1 MAMLKYRVHEAAKD
15 FGTTSKVITQI
26 LTDYMTPPKNHM
38 QVLENPEL
46 DVIFEYMTQH
56 NQVESLE
63 DIFKVAPPVEKKPEP
78 AAEEPKAEEQAPA
91 AADAAGTA
99 KPAAAAPEK
108 KGGQAKP
115 APAQGQTGS
124 VKKKEEKK
132 PHVPRQVAEKRVV
145 DTRGGPA
152 VNIEKY
158 NEKFED
164 MAGSRTNANK
174 LRGGQ
179 GGGSNKEKIN
189 SKSKQRQQAQQQS
202 SGKRRQEERD
212 KMNRLQREI
221 AKKKPLKVEI
231 PDQISVGELASRM
244 KKTAAEVI
252 KQLIKMGVFASVS
265 DIIDY
270 DTAAL
275 VAMELGCEVEKEVIV
290 TVEERL
296 IDASP
301 DKDEDLQPR
310 APVVVVMG
318 HVDHGKTSLL
328 DYIRHANVV
337 SGEAGGITQ
346 HIGAYT
352 VEINGSPI
360 TFLDTPGHEAF
371 TSMRARGAMVT
382 DIAIRWIPSVP
393 TPTASS
399 SS

>member
-1 MAMLKYRVHEAAKD
+1 MAMLKYRVHEVAKD

-252 KQLIKMGVFASVS
+252 KPFSPPSRISSTMTPRPWSRWSSAARSRRKSSSPWKSAPTSSPARRAASPS
-265 DIIDY
+265 TSAPIPSRS
-270 DTAAL
+270 TAAP
-275 VAMELGCEVEKEVIV
+275 
-290 TVEERL
+290 
-296 IDASP
+296 SP
-301 DKDEDLQPR
+301 SSTPR
-310 APVVVVMG
+310 ATRP
-318 HVDHGKTSLL
+318 LPPC
-328 DYIRHANVV
+328 AP
-337 SGEAGGITQ
+337 A
-346 HIGAYT
+346 A
-352 VEINGSPI
+352 P
-360 TFLDTPGHEAF
+360 
-371 TSMRARGAMVT
+371 
-382 DIAIRWIPSVP
+382 W
-393 TPTASS
+393 
-399 SS
+399 

>member
-1 MAMLKYRVHEAAKD
+1 MAMLKYRVHEVAKD

-179 GGGSNKEKIN
+179 GGGSKRSTPSPN
-189 SKSKQRQQAQQQS
+189 S
-202 SGKRRQEERD
+202 
-212 KMNRLQREI
+212 
-221 AKKKPLKVEI
+221 
-231 PDQISVGELASRM
+231 ASR
-244 KKTAAEVI
+244 
-252 KQLIKMGVFASVS
+252 
-265 DIIDY
+265 
-270 DTAAL
+270 
-275 VAMELGCEVEKEVIV
+275 
-290 TVEERL
+290 
-296 IDASP
+296 P
-301 DKDEDLQPR
+301 
-310 APVVVVMG
+310 
-318 HVDHGKTSLL
+318 
-328 DYIRHANVV
+328 
-337 SGEAGGITQ
+337 
-346 HIGAYT
+346 
-352 VEINGSPI
+352 
-360 TFLDTPGHEAF
+360 
-371 TSMRARGAMVT
+371 
-382 DIAIRWIPSVP
+382 
-393 TPTASS
+393 SS
-399 SS
+399 SPPASAVRKSGTR